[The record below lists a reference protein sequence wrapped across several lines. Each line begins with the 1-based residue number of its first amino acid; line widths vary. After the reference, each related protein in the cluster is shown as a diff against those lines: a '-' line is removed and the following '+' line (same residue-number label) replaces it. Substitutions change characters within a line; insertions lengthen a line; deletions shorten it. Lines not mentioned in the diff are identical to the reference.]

1 MTEALNLIIEIA
13 TSLFDSILFVYFII
27 RYNRATFMTSKLTV
41 PTVLLL
47 FGITL
52 IGDFLLADYYLIIS
66 LLLFFV
72 ATAFSIWIS
81 KNHIFRAIIA
91 TCIYEMAFILLSSLI
106 YAILSITISD
116 LDMFMQGSSGVGRYI
131 YISLH
136 KLALFTLLQFILHV
150 FRSDEALNVWNGVL
164 TFSLSLTT
172 MLGLGATMYVAI
184 SPVAVDFQTQI
195 LIIVISFIL
204 INVFLYVLLYQIQKL
219 QKSRYELRLLEE
231 KMAFEKARHNDAS
244 AVWENVRKV
253 QHDMKQHL
261 TVMSGYLEQ
270 DESEAC
276 KTYIQSLLPQ
286 VDQMGK
292 LIRSDNTILDY
303 LINSKLCALKNT
315 RVIISGSIGDLSDIR
330 DADLACLMGNI
341 LDNAIEAVE
350 QVEEKRIELLFS
362 KQNSNR
368 IIICKNT
375 VKKSVLK
382 NNKELRTTKKSGDSH
397 GWGHQIVEK
406 IVSDY
411 HGMIDYFEEFGMF
424 GVQIILPGPVNSD
437 NGLDNSH
444 ETTL

>member
-1 MTEALNLIIEIA
+1 MTDTIGLIVEIA

-27 RYNRATFMTSKLTV
+27 QYNHVTFKTSKLTI
-41 PTVLLL
+41 PAILLL

-52 IGDFLLADYYLIIS
+52 IGDFLLPDYYPVISIVLFLI
-66 LLLFFV
+66 
-72 ATAFSIWIS
+72 ATAFSLWIS
-81 KNHIFRAIIA
+81 KKHKFRAIMA
-91 TCIYEMAFILLSSLI
+91 ACIYEVTFVLLSSFL
-106 YAILSITISD
+106 YMGLSMIIKD
-116 LDMFMQGSSGVGRYI
+116 FEVLMLGSTGVSRFI
-131 YISLH
+131 YIFLH
-136 KLALFTLLQFILHV
+136 KIALFSILQFILHI
-150 FRSDEALNVWNGVL
+150 FKSEEAMNIWNGIL
-164 TFSLSLTT
+164 TFFLSLAT
-172 MLGLGATMYVAI
+172 MFGLGAALYI
-184 SPVAVDFQTQI
+184 AVLPEATNFQIHI
-195 LIIVISFIL
+195 LVIVLAFIL
-204 INVFLYVLLYQIQKL
+204 TNVFLYILLYQIQKL
-219 QKSRYELRLLEE
+219 QKSRYELKLLEE

-375 VKKSVLK
+375 VKESVLE

-437 NGLDNSH
+437 NRLDNSH
-444 ETTL
+444 ENTQ

>member
-1 MTEALNLIIEIA
+1 MTDTLGLIVEIA

-27 RYNRATFMTSKLTV
+27 RYNRTTFKTSKLTI
-41 PTVLLL
+41 PAILLL

-52 IGDFLLADYYLIIS
+52 VGDFLLLDYTAIVS
-66 LLLFFV
+66 ATLFLT
-72 ATAFSIWIS
+72 ATAFSLWIS
-81 KNHIFRAIIA
+81 KKHIFRAIMA
-91 TCIYEMAFILLSSLI
+91 ACIYEMAFILLSSLI
-106 YAILSITISD
+106 YAVLSLAIAD
-116 LDMFMQGSSGVGRYI
+116 LDLLMQGTAGVGRYI
-131 YISLH
+131 YILLH
-136 KLALFTLLQFILHV
+136 KTALFTVLQLVLHI
-150 FRSDEALNVWNGVL
+150 FRSDEAMNVWNGIL
-164 TFSLSLTT
+164 AFLLSLTT
-172 MLGLGATMYVAI
+172 MLGLGATMYVAV
-184 SPVAVDFQTQI
+184 SLEVDDFQSQI
-195 LIIVISFIL
+195 LVVVISFVL
-204 INVFLYVLLYQIQKL
+204 INVFLYILLYQIQRL
-219 QKSRYELRLLEE
+219 QKSKYELKLLEE

-270 DESEAC
+270 EEREAC
-276 KTYIQSLLPQ
+276 RTYIQSLLPQ

-375 VKKSVLK
+375 VKESVLK

-437 NGLDNSH
+437 N
-444 ETTL
+444 

>member
-1 MTEALNLIIEIA
+1 MTGTLGLIVEIV

-27 RYNRATFMTSKLTV
+27 RYNRATFKTSKLTL
-41 PTVLLL
+41 PAILLL

-52 IGDFLLADYYLIIS
+52 VGDFLLLDYTAIVSATLFLIATVFS
-66 LLLFFV
+66 L
-72 ATAFSIWIS
+72 WIS
-81 KNHIFRAIIA
+81 KKHIFRAIMA
-91 TCIYEMAFILLSSLI
+91 ACIYEMAFILLSSLI
-106 YAILSITISD
+106 YAVLSLAIAD
-116 LDMFMQGSSGVGRYI
+116 LDLLMQGTAGVGRYI
-131 YISLH
+131 YILLH
-136 KLALFTLLQFILHV
+136 KTALFTVLQLVLHI
-150 FRSDEALNVWNGVL
+150 FRSDEAMNVWNGIL
-164 TFSLSLTT
+164 AFLLSLTT
-172 MLGLGATMYVAI
+172 MLGLGATMYVAV
-184 SPVAVDFQTQI
+184 SLEVDDFQPQI
-195 LIIVISFIL
+195 LVIVIAFVL
-204 INVFLYVLLYQIQKL
+204 INVFLYILLYQIQKL
-219 QKSRYELRLLEE
+219 QKSKYELKLLEE

-244 AVWENVRKV
+244 AVWDNVRKV

-341 LDNAIEAVE
+341 LDNAIEAVG

-375 VKKSVLK
+375 VIESVLE

-444 ETTL
+444 ENTQ

>member
-1 MTEALNLIIEIA
+1 MTETLSLIIEIA

-27 RYNRATFMTSKLTV
+27 RYNRATFKTSKLTI
-41 PTVLLL
+41 PTIMTL

-52 IGDFLLADYYLIIS
+52 VGDFLLPDYYPVISIVLFLIATSFS
-66 LLLFFV
+66 L
-72 ATAFSIWIS
+72 WIS
-81 KNHIFRAIIA
+81 KKHKFRAIVA
-91 TCIYEMAFILLSSLI
+91 ACIYEATFVLLSSFLYMGLSLI
-106 YAILSITISD
+106 IKDFETLM
-116 LDMFMQGSSGVGRYI
+116 LGSTGVSRFI
-131 YISLH
+131 YIFLH
-136 KLALFTLLQFILHV
+136 KIALFAILQFILHV
-150 FRSDEALNVWNGVL
+150 LKSDESMNIGNGVL
-164 TFSLSLTT
+164 TFFLSLAT
-172 MLGLGATMYVAI
+172 MFGLGAALYI
-184 SPVAVDFQTQI
+184 AVFPEATSFQPHM
-195 LIIVISFIL
+195 LIIVLAFIL
-204 INVFLYVLLYQIQKL
+204 TNVFLYILLYQIQKL
-219 QKSRYELRLLEE
+219 QKSKYELKLLEE
-231 KMAFEKARHNDAS
+231 KMAFEEARHNDAS
-244 AVWENVRKV
+244 AIWDNVRKV

-261 TVMSGYLEQ
+261 TVMAGYLEQ
-270 DESEAC
+270 NDNDAC
-276 KTYIQSLLPQ
+276 QTYIETLLPQ

-292 LIRSDNTILDY
+292 LIRSDNAILDY
-303 LINSKLCALKNT
+303 LINSKLCSLKNT

-375 VKKSVLK
+375 VKESVLK
-382 NNKELRTTKKSGDSH
+382 NNRELRTTKMSGDSH

-437 NGLDNSH
+437 N
-444 ETTL
+444 

>member
-13 TSLFDSILFVYFII
+13 TSLFDSIFFVYFII

-91 TCIYEMAFILLSSLI
+91 TCIYEMSFILLSSLI

-219 QKSRYELRLLEE
+219 QKSRYELKLLEE

-270 DESEAC
+270 EESEAC
-276 KTYIQSLLPQ
+276 RTYIQSLLPQ

-375 VKKSVLK
+375 VKESVLK

-437 NGLDNSH
+437 N
-444 ETTL
+444 

>member
-1 MTEALNLIIEIA
+1 MTETLNLIIEIA

-52 IGDFLLADYYLIIS
+52 VGDFWLADYYLIVS
-66 LLLFFV
+66 LLLFLV

-81 KNHIFRAIIA
+81 KKHIFRAIIA

-116 LDMFMQGSSGVGRYI
+116 LDMFMQGSTGVGRYI

-219 QKSRYELRLLEE
+219 QKSRYELKLLEE

-244 AVWENVRKV
+244 AVWDNVRKV

-292 LIRSDNTILDY
+292 LIRSDNSILDY

-375 VKKSVLK
+375 VRESVLG
-382 NNKELRTTKKSGDSH
+382 NNKELRSTKISGDSH

-437 NGLDNSH
+437 NSDN
-444 ETTL
+444 